1 MLYFS
6 GLVIHGFLLSL
17 SLAAYILHPYGIS
30 LAYVLTITVGHR
42 QADESAGTLVSL
54 GTGLMRPAV
63 TPWYTPRPHHELAP
77 DPPRSQRADIHD
89 AGAQGRGTR

>member
-17 SLAAYILHPYGIS
+17 SLAAYIMHPYGTS

-42 QADESAGTLVSL
+42 QADASASTLVSL
-54 GTGLMRPAV
+54 GRGLMRPAV
-63 TPWYTPRPHHELAP
+63 TPWCDLAWLL
-77 DPPRSQRADIHD
+77 RRGRQARMQR
-89 AGAQGRGTR
+89 

>member
-6 GLVIHGFLLSL
+6 GFVIHGFLLSL

-63 TPWYTPRPHHELAP
+63 TPWCDLAWLL
-77 DPPRSQRADIHD
+77 RR
-89 AGAQGRGTR
+89 GRQARMRR

>member
-1 MLYFS
+1 MLYFF
-6 GLVIHGFLLSL
+6 GFVIHDFLPSL
-17 SLAAYILHPYGIS
+17 LLVAYILHPYVIS

-63 TPWYTPRPHHELAP
+63 TPWCDLA
-77 DPPRSQRADIHD
+77 
-89 AGAQGRGTR
+89 

>member
-42 QADESAGTLVSL
+42 QADASASTLVSHVSHVSL

-63 TPWYTPRPHHELAP
+63 TPWCDLA
-77 DPPRSQRADIHD
+77 
-89 AGAQGRGTR
+89 

>member
-42 QADESAGTLVSL
+42 QADASASTLVSHVSL

-63 TPWYTPRPHHELAP
+63 TPWCDLAWLLK
-77 DPPRSQRADIHD
+77 R
-89 AGAQGRGTR
+89 GRQARMRR

>member
-6 GLVIHGFLLSL
+6 GLVIHGFILSL
-17 SLAAYILHPYGIS
+17 SLAAHILHPYGIS

-42 QADESAGTLVSL
+42 QADESADTLVSL

-63 TPWYTPRPHHELAP
+63 TPWCDLAWLL
-77 DPPRSQRADIHD
+77 RR
-89 AGAQGRGTR
+89 GRQARMRR